1 MVYLRTVVMGL
12 RSAALRAA
20 RELCYDVSA
29 FIVKGKIDL
38 VQALDNR
45 HLHGLHEAILS
56 TIQPRILQGQS
67 MNLLISFIEH
77 TP

>member
-1 MVYLRTVVMGL
+1 MCFSRFFFDILTATACYIISGACDVY
-12 RSAALRAA
+12 
-20 RELCYDVSA
+20 A
-29 FIVKGKIDL
+29 FIVKENIDL

-45 HLHGLHEAILS
+45 HLDGLHEAIRS

-67 MNLLISFIEH
+67 VNLLPSLIEH